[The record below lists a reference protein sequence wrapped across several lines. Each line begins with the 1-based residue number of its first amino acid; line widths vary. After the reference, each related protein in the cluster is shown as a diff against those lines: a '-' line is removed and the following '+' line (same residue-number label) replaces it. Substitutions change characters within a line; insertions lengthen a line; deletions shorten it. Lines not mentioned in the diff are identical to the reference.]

1 MSEIIHLQIDLTDN
15 EAWDYAQFLKRVS
28 YSDYVNNA
36 ADSKEAHRMVQVG
49 EKIRKA
55 LAEQGVSPR

>member
-1 MSEIIHLQIDLTDN
+1 MSEIIRLQIDLTDN
-15 EAWDYAQFLKRVS
+15 EAWDYAQFLKRVG
-28 YSDYVNNA
+28 YSEYKNNA
-36 ADSKEAHRMVQVG
+36 ADSEEAYRMVRVG

>member
-15 EAWDYAQFLKRVS
+15 EAWDYAQFLKRVG

-36 ADSKEAHRMVQVG
+36 ADSEEAHRMIHVG